1 MKTNYFSQITALVM
15 SLLLISSGRALS
27 FSSSGVE
34 LNNQNQ
40 DKLENS
46 NMLVD
51 RNNLSVGVAIG
62 VAIEV
67 LNRTVIGAKTV
78 AKTIPVNVPSEY
90 RDIVLPKLQQA
101 QQSMAIAQSSARNG
115 DNVQA
120 ATAVSIAISFMGEA
134 AASARADAGSVQ
146 AITTAM
152 TKANNVLTIAQGK
165 S

>member
-1 MKTNYFSQITALVM
+1 MKKNSFIKINALVV
-15 SLLLISSGRALS
+15 SLLVTSSGRALS
-27 FSSSGVE
+27 FPSSNFE
-34 LNNQNQ
+34 LS
-40 DKLENS
+40 DRGKLENF
-46 NMLVD
+46 NLLAAQ
-51 RNNLSVGVAIG
+51 NNLSVSVAIG

-134 AASARADAGSVQ
+134 AASASADAGSVQ
-146 AITTAM
+146 AITIAT
-152 TKANNVLTIAQGK
+152 TKANEVLAIAQAK